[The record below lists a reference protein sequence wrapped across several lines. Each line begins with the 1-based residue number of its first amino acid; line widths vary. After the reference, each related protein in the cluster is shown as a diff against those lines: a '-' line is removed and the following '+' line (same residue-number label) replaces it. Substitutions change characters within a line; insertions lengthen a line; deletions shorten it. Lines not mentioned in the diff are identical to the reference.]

1 MSVAA
6 ILPNFIYFAI
16 QVFSKMTTRCMFDD
30 MILYIFNRK
39 YIFVNAYKNLRV
51 RIELILSFTRICGE
65 ILKYLKVI
73 FANLSFDWF
82 IEIFRMIKNQFN
94 N

>member
-1 MSVAA
+1 
-6 ILPNFIYFAI
+6 
-16 QVFSKMTTRCMFDD
+16 MFDD